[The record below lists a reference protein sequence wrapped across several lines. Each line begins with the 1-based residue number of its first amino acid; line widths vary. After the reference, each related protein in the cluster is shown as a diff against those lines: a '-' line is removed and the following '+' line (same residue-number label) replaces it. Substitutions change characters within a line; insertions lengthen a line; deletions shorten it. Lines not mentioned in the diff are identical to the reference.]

1 MDFAKSVGLRLKK
14 KLKWREVMI
23 NCPSCLREVS
33 NKDIINR
40 VYCKNCFSQIKYL
53 ARELAKH
60 VVMMK

>member
-1 MDFAKSVGLRLKK
+1 
-14 KLKWREVMI
+14 MI

-60 VVMMK
+60 MEVIK